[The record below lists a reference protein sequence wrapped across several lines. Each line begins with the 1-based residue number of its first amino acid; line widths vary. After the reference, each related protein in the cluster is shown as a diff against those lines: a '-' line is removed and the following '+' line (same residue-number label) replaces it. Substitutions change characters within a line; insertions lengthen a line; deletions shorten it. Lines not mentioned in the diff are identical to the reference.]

1 MARLTVSLD
10 DQLYEELKN
19 QAQRQG
25 VPLSQLVG
33 DIVAQSHQSQNENGD
48 SSNVN
53 DELQEMRQEMQE
65 FKQMIDERMQQID
78 ETLRIGQNWIAG
90 QEMAYVQQL
99 VNLEIL
105 VRTGI
110 YIGCQ
115 AMQMLKCKAFNI
127 MALSKEQYE
136 KFKEFFDTAAQL
148 AKQDLVAILNAE
160 HPYATE
166 AVHMLPSDSLDGLV
180 RDLIKKEKEKM
191 QKK

>member
-1 MARLTVSLD
+1 MARLTITLD
-10 DQLYEELKN
+10 DQLHEELKN
-19 QAQRQG
+19 QAQEQG
-25 VPLSQLVG
+25 VALSQLVA
-33 DIVAQSHQSQNENGD
+33 DIVSQSQHETNKE
-48 SSNVN
+48 
-53 DELQEMRQEMQE
+53 DELQEMRQEMHE
-65 FKQMIDERMQQID
+65 FRQMVDERMRQID

-110 YIGCQ
+110 YVSCQ

-136 KFKEFFDTAAQL
+136 KFKEFFGIAAQM
-148 AKQDLVAILNAE
+148 ARDDLTAILNGE
-160 HPYATE
+160 HEYVIDAI
-166 AVHMLPSDSLDGLV
+166 HMLPSDSLDGLV
-180 RDLIKKEKEKM
+180 RDLIKKQQEKM

>member
-1 MARLTVSLD
+1 MAKITLRI
-10 DQLYEELKN
+10 E
-19 QAQRQG
+19 
-25 VPLSQLVG
+25 
-33 DIVAQSHQSQNENGD
+33 
-48 SSNVN
+48 
-53 DELQEMRQEMQE
+53 DELLNELNEIAEQQEVSVSELVRNIIKDNKDKATINEKLQQLDERMQE
-65 FKQMIDERMQQID
+65 FRQMIDERMRQID

>member
-1 MARLTVSLD
+1 MAKVTVRL
-10 DQLYEELKN
+10 E
-19 QAQRQG
+19 
-25 VPLSQLVG
+25 
-33 DIVAQSHQSQNENGD
+33 
-48 SSNVN
+48 
-53 DELQEMRQEMQE
+53 DELYDELNDLAEREGMSVSEIIRNIIRSHKDNIVQEQALGKLDERMQSFE
-65 FKQMIDERMQQID
+65 KMIDERMQEIN

-110 YIGCQ
+110 YVSCQ

-180 RDLIKKEKEKM
+180 RELVKREKEKM

>member
-1 MARLTVSLD
+1 MAKITLRI
-10 DQLYEELKN
+10 E
-19 QAQRQG
+19 
-25 VPLSQLVG
+25 
-33 DIVAQSHQSQNENGD
+33 
-48 SSNVN
+48 
-53 DELQEMRQEMQE
+53 DELLNELNEIAERQEVSVSELVRNIIKDNKDKATINERLQQLDEQMQE
-65 FKQMIDERMQQID
+65 FRQMINDRMQEIN
-78 ETLRIGQNWIAG
+78 ETLRVGQNWIAG

-127 MALSKEQYE
+127 MSLTREQYE

-148 AKQDLVAILNAE
+148 AKQDLTAILEGE

-180 RDLIKKEKEKM
+180 RELVKREKEKM

>member
-1 MARLTVSLD
+1 MGKVTVRI
-10 DQLYEELKN
+10 E
-19 QAQRQG
+19 
-25 VPLSQLVG
+25 
-33 DIVAQSHQSQNENGD
+33 
-48 SSNVN
+48 
-53 DELQEMRQEMQE
+53 DELLNELNEIAEQRETSVSELIRNIIRNFKDNEDKIAIDKKLQQLDERMQE
-65 FKQMIDERMQQID
+65 FRQMIDERMQQIN

-105 VRTGI
+105 IRTGI
-110 YIGCQ
+110 YVSCQ
-115 AMQMLKCKAFNI
+115 AMQMLKCKAFNV

-136 KFKEFFDTAAQL
+136 KFKEFFDIAAQM
-148 AKQDLVAILNAE
+148 AKQDLAAILEGE

-180 RDLIKKEKEKM
+180 QELVKKEKEKM